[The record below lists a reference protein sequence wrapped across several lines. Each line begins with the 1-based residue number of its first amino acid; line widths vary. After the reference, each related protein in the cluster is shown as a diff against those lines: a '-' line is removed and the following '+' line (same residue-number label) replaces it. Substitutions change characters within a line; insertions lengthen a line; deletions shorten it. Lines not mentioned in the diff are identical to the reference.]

1 MQGPLLD
8 RVTVMNVTIILEA
21 VLLLIAAVWIQLAHL
36 SLAQEFVAN
45 KRAFILG
52 ILAGL
57 GTASSGFI
65 LLFIGKLFQD
75 NLQWISA
82 LRKIVMEEVQPLF
95 AELTLLDI
103 LLVALSSGFC
113 EEVFFRG
120 VMQAQIG
127 YLPTSILF
135 GLFHCPSLRHISYGI
150 WALCAALLLGF
161 LLDYTGTLWTPIV
174 AHALSNFIV
183 ITYLRYGVKTQT
195 TNI

>member
-1 MQGPLLD
+1 MQGRLLD
-8 RVTVMNVTIILEA
+8 RVMVMNVTIVLEA

-36 SLAQEFVAN
+36 TIAQEFVAN
-45 KRAFILG
+45 KRALIIG
-52 ILAGL
+52 VLAGL

-65 LLFIGKLFQD
+65 LLFIGKLLKD
-75 NLQWISA
+75 NLQWISS
-82 LRKIVMEEVQPLF
+82 LRKIVMEEVAPLF
-95 AELTLLDI
+95 AELTLFDI
-103 LLVALSSGFC
+103 LLVALASGFC

-150 WALCAALLLGF
+150 WAFSAALLLGF

-183 ITYLRYGVKTQT
+183 ITYLRYGVKAQVTDV
-195 TNI
+195 

>member
-1 MQGPLLD
+1 MQGRLLD

-36 SLAQEFVAN
+36 AIAQEFVAN
-45 KRAFILG
+45 KRALIIG
-52 ILAGL
+52 VLAGL
-57 GTASSGFI
+57 GTASSGFV
-65 LLFIGKLFQD
+65 LLFIGKLFKD
-75 NLQWISA
+75 NLKWISA
-82 LRKIVMEEVQPLF
+82 LREIVMEEVAPLF
-95 AELTLLDI
+95 AELTIFDI
-103 LLVALSSGFC
+103 LLVALASGFC

-150 WALCAALLLGF
+150 WAFSAALLLGF
-161 LLDYTGTLWTPIV
+161 LLDFTGTLWTPIV

-195 TNI
+195 TNV